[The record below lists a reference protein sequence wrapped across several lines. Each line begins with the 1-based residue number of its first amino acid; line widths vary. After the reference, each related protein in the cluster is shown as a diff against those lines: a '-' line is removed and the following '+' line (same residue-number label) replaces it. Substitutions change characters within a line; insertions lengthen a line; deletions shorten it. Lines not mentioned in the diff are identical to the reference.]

1 MAFVRIPILTFALA
15 LQVSSFS
22 PNASCGN
29 LRSSNSSINR
39 SSKLFSIIKG
49 EAEGSAPFDEN
60 EGGVGLAKRSAIKIV
75 GVVNKGKGVAQDI
88 VRYEKIQQLDMS
100 AAKSVMDTAD
110 CQLLFSGAGKE
121 MYQDPGSSGRY
132 QDKTIVLAPV
142 DAAKNAVA
150 SGAVTI
156 GEDTKSVVFN
166 FLGGDDLI
174 IGEILEACELMA
186 SGLDLSSKTKIQF
199 NSMSSTEI
207 PGDQC
212 AVTMVASGGK
222 AGGFDGEDESVA
234 RGELYV
240 LDGKWFTVSEADVT
254 TATN

>member
-1 MAFVRIPILTFALA
+1 
-15 LQVSSFS
+15 
-22 PNASCGN
+22 
-29 LRSSNSSINR
+29 
-39 SSKLFSIIKG
+39 
-49 EAEGSAPFDEN
+49 
-60 EGGVGLAKRSAIKIV
+60 
-75 GVVNKGKGVAQDI
+75 
-88 VRYEKIQQLDMS
+88 MS

-132 QDKTIVLAPV
+132 QDETIVLAPV

-156 GEDTKSVVFN
+156 AEDTKSVVFN

-174 IGEILEACELMA
+174 IGEILEACELMV
-186 SGLDLSSKTKIQF
+186 SGLYLSSKTKIQF

-234 RGELYV
+234 KGEL
-240 LDGKWFTVSEADVT
+240 
-254 TATN
+254 